1 DGEQRAD
8 LGGVHACGAL
18 GVGLR
23 PRVEPRAVRAFGDR
37 AVRAFDDR
45 VVRAFGPRTVLTCRG
60 SHDQASS
67 PCDRAVIENETGPT
81 VCRVV
86 RRVVG
91 VSHARLLLM
100 ADSVLGRDVSA
111 MSGTRT
117 ERSPA
122 GSVLL

>member
-1 DGEQRAD
+1 GEQRAD
-8 LGGVHACGAL
+8 LGGVHARGAL

-37 AVRAFDDR
+37 A
-45 VVRAFGPRTVLTCRG
+45 VRAFGPRTVLTCRG

-81 VCRVV
+81 VCRVA

-111 MSGTRT
+111 MSESRT